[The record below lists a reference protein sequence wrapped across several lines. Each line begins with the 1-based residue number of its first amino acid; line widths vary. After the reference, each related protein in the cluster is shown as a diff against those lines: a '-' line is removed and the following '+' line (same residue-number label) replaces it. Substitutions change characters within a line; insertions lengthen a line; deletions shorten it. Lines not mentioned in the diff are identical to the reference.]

1 MTRNA
6 YPQKSRQF
14 YARGLLEAEV
24 FHALVALPLRL
35 PPAPLSRAT
44 VAGGVDELGECLHL
58 FGSAVGSFLPFVG
71 GINILGGRDRSRTVS
86 CAIHIKK
93 IGIAYL
99 VDVRILCSSRSNLR
113 LEVRRLFLVKVA
125 GESLG
130 PEVLP
135 AGLCSPPIGRLRR
148 ANAYAMRYYE
158 NPITFVSLPVF
169 VGGPEPAPGRP
180 PCRAATVPTE
190 PCTSVAQTRRA
201 PSPWS
206 SPSRRTTSRTR

>member
-1 MTRNA
+1 MPVVCWRLRSSMLWWRFLCVSPPPRSPGPPWPAAASMSLGNVSTSLVPPLEVSSHLWEA
-6 YPQKSRQF
+6 STF
-14 YARGLLEAEV
+14 WEGGTGRGR
-24 FHALVALPLRL
+24 FH
-35 PPAPLSRAT
+35 
-44 VAGGVDELGECLHL
+44 
-58 FGSAVGSFLPFVG
+58 
-71 GINILGGRDRSRTVS
+71 S

-169 VGGPEPAPGRP
+169 VGGPEEPGRP